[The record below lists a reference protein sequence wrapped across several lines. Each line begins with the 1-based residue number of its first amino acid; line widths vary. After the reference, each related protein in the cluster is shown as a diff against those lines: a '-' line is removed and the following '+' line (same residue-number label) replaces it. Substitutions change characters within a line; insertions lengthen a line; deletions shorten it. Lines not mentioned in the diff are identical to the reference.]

1 MSLSTISDH
10 QRHRWFEENDVENK
24 SYKKAIVVEMIFEAN
39 ESII

>member
-1 MSLSTISDH
+1 VLISAISGLKK
-10 QRHRWFEENDVENK
+10 NDFENK